1 VVNDGGLVWLYR
13 DARADAWYI
22 HGWWD

>member
-1 VVNDGGLVWLYR
+1 VDDGGMVWLYR